1 MDESL
6 TIPVCIKAQKESVT
20 LGGDLN
26 QSSLCSGGLRMK
38 GFKLG
43 APFEILGHWWLPDA
57 PDQRL
62 AGKLTSQ
69 RGHLELKLLGRFN
82 SIDINARNL
91 VVPVIH
97 GIGDAKE
104 FTLWRAVQET
114 ASFHFP
120 GGFEQTFNKL
130 RVLIGGHFDRESETK
145 FSAVG
150 FDAPQIGP
158 WMGCEPVVENLSE
171 LNELDIPN
179 MSYKMASDRTKVFGP
194 TSTGITYRFGSSV
207 STRREPY
214 LAYGFD
220 TTPSVHIDFAEPQTC
235 SQAIDRVEKITDLLM
250 LLVGENVDPQAI
262 TLHLPDEKWGFDFLC
277 EFPPPVEKKLI
288 DRREILAPLN
298 KLGDS
303 FIHILEKW
311 DEERTRIGDT
321 VALLGDVLD
330 RNAPASHVRMLLLA
344 QALEAFHRNV
354 IGGEYLTKPAYEP
367 FLQALLNAIPDG
379 IKGDHRSSLKSRL
392 RYGNELSLRTRLKKL
407 LESISDDAM
416 NNLQIDRR
424 SFVCDVVDARNDFTH
439 WVQEREEDRPNGAHL
454 ANLLSSLLALTQ
466 LITLK
471 HLGVDESLVVA
482 RMLESP
488 WRYARR
494 FQPIV

>member
-1 MDESL
+1 
-6 TIPVCIKAQKESVT
+6 
-20 LGGDLN
+20 
-26 QSSLCSGGLRMK
+26 MK

-43 APFEILGHWWLPDA
+43 EPFDIFGHWWLPQA

-62 AGKLTSQ
+62 TGKLTSQ
-69 RGHLELKLLGRFN
+69 LGHLELKLLGRFN

-97 GIGDAKE
+97 GVGDAKE

-130 RVLIGGHFDRESETK
+130 RVVIGGHFDAESETE
-145 FSAVG
+145 FSAVS

-158 WMGCEPVVENLSE
+158 WMGREPVIEKLR
-171 LNELDIPN
+171 ELDEQDLPT
-179 MSYKMASDRTKVFGP
+179 MSYKMASDRTSKFGP
-194 TSTGITYRFGSSV
+194 TNTGITYRFGSSV
-207 STRREPY
+207 VTRRDPY
-214 LAYGFD
+214 ITYGFD
-220 TTPSVHIDFAEPQTC
+220 ITPSVHIDFSESQTC
-235 SQAIDRVEKITDLLM
+235 SQAIDRVTKMADLLM
-250 LLVGENVDPQAI
+250 LLVGEHVEPLAI
-262 TLHLPDEKWGFDFLC
+262 TLYVPDVREGFDFLC
-277 EFPPPVEKKLI
+277 ELPPPLGKKLVSK
-288 DRREILAPLN
+288 REVLAPLN

-311 DEERTRIGDT
+311 DEEQARIGDT
-321 VALLGDVLD
+321 VALLRDVLD
-330 RNAPASHVRMLLLA
+330 RNAPASHVRLLLLA

-354 IGGEYLTKPAYEP
+354 IGGEYLTKQAYEP
-367 FLQALLNAIPDG
+367 FLEALLKSIPDG
-379 IKGDHRSSLKSRL
+379 IDVDHRNSLSSRL
-392 RYGNELSLRTRLKKL
+392 KYGNELSLRSRLREL
-407 LESISDDAM
+407 LGSISDDA
-416 NNLQIDRR
+416 LDQLGITRR
-424 SFVCDVVDARNDFTH
+424 SFVGNVVNARNDFTH
-439 WVQEREEDRPNGAHL
+439 WVQDLEKERPNGAHL

-466 LITLK
+466 LTTLK

-494 FQPIV
+494 YEPIVSGSSEPK